1 MITEFQDGFI
11 TKTKLNELVRG
22 INANKN
28 SVSNMTGTVSN
39 MTGTV
44 SNMTGTVL
52 FFAGAV
58 VPNGYLEM
66 NGAEVSRT
74 LYSSLFSVIGTQ
86 YGAGDGSTTFS
97 LPDVRGYFPRFLDS
111 GAGVDTG
118 RTLGSIQSDQN
129 KSHTHSGTVDS
140 SGNHTH
146 AITDLGGNGEDERQA
161 KPSASD
167 IGNTGWT
174 YTTGASGSHTHTYTT
189 SSNGGTEVRVKNIA
203 FMGIIK
209 Y

>member
-11 TKTKLNELVRG
+11 TKTKLNELVGG
-22 INANKN
+22 INANEN
-28 SVSNMTGTVSN
+28 SVSN

-66 NGAEVSRT
+66 NGAEISRT

-86 YGAGDGSTTFS
+86 YGAGDESTTFN

-140 SGNHTH
+140 SGSHTH

-161 KPSASD
+161 EPSASGL
-167 IGNTGWT
+167 GNTGWT

>member
-11 TKTKLNELVRG
+11 TKTKLNELVGG
-22 INANKN
+22 INTNEN
-28 SVSNMTGTVSN
+28 S
-39 MTGTV
+39 V

-66 NGAEVSRT
+66 NGAEISRT

-86 YGAGDGSTTFS
+86 YGAGDESTTFN

-140 SGNHTH
+140 SGSHTH

-167 IGNTGWT
+167 LGNTGWT